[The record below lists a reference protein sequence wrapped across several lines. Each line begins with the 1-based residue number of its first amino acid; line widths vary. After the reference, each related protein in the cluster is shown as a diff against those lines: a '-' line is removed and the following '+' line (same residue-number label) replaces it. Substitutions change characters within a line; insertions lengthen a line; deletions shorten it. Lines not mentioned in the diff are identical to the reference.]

1 MFHLRYLTHT
11 MSQSPPNDPMEEEI
25 IKIYEKLK
33 DSAPNRIY
41 DFLWLYLG
49 IEVPEDLR
57 ELFFEIETKYD
68 FLSWIMGLIN
78 FVDYGEYMFEVI
90 QLLYVYMKDFKR
102 RFYDP
107 LFLEDVDTKQ
117 FFQYIKDQLHLEF
130 KKKNF
135 FF

>member
-1 MFHLRYLTHT
+1 

-41 DFLWLYLG
+41 NFLWLYLG

-78 FVDYGEYMFEVI
+78 FVEYGEYMFEVI

-130 KKKNF
+130 
-135 FF
+135 

>member
-1 MFHLRYLTHT
+1 

-68 FLSWIMGLIN
+68 FLSWIMGLIK
-78 FVDYGEYMFEVI
+78 FVEYGEYMFEVI